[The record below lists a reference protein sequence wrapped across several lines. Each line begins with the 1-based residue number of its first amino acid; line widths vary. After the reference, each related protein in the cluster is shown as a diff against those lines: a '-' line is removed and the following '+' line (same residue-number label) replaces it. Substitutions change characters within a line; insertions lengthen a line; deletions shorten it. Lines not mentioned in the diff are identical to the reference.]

1 MKKFTRALAVVLS
14 LTTALP
20 AHAWTVREPIKDELR
35 GTVKV
40 WASVSDALYSTWIHV
55 ACENNITTMH
65 ISHGDYIFP
74 NHSKITYK
82 VNSSPLRN
90 RTARSSA
97 SYDSLFITNP
107 IPMLRHMMEGG
118 NSGKMII
125 EYELEYYSNEQ
136 TTIPLH
142 NFAEAM
148 KPIQKACNWE

>member
-40 WASVSDALYSTWIHV
+40 WASVSDALYSTWMHV
-55 ACENNITTMH
+55 ECQNNTTTMH
-65 ISHGDYIFP
+65 ISYANSFFP
-74 NHSKITYK
+74 NHSKVIYK
-82 VNSSPLRN
+82 VNNGPLRN
-90 RTARSSA
+90 RAARSSA

-107 IPMLRHMMEGG
+107 IPMLRHMLKGG

-125 EYELEYYSNEQ
+125 EYELEYYANEQ